1 MAVQTLGK
9 GDFHFQKQ
17 MGAEHASRSVHIVGG
32 SAAGFYAAYLLARAG
47 MSVTVLEQAERLEP
61 MPRTLIVT
69 SRMRDLLDTALRDTS
84 VVVNEIR
91 RFELYAD
98 GRVAEVSLSRPDLI
112 VERSRL
118 IRSLAEQ
125 AQHAGA
131 RIALGRRFL
140 GLEPDG
146 RGLLLHAQNNGHV
159 EQQQTRVVVGADGAF
174 SRVAEAA
181 GWPRPQ
187 TVPLIQAVVHLP
199 RDLSPDT
206 VRVWFVPED
215 TPYFY
220 WLIPES
226 ESHGVL
232 GLIGPEGKYRGQ
244 QTRNCLE
251 QFLQRRRLHPLS
263 YQAARIPVYTG
274 WVPVR
279 RRLGEADVYLVGD
292 AAAQVKVT
300 TVGGLVTGFRGA
312 AGVAEAILNGG
323 RSRQLR
329 ALRRELDLHLLIRR
343 ALHRFTQND
352 YARLLD
358 ALNEATR
365 AALGLYTRDEAGKLL
380 WSLCRRQPRLLLW
393 GLRALLANGS
403 FPQRQGS

>member
-1 MAVQTLGK
+1 MA
-9 GDFHFQKQ
+9 
-17 MGAEHASRSVHIVGG
+17 AEYASRSVHIVGG
-32 SAAGFYAAYLLARAG
+32 SAAGFYTAYLLARAG
-47 MSVTVLEQAERLEP
+47 RPVTVLEQAERLEP

-69 SRMRDLLDTALRDTS
+69 CRMRDLLGTALQDDS
-84 VVVNEIR
+84 AIVNEIH
-91 RFELYAD
+91 RFELYA
-98 GRVAEVSLSRPDLI
+98 GSRVAEVVLSRPDLI

-118 IRSLAEQ
+118 IRGLAEQ
-125 AQHAGA
+125 AQRAGA
-131 RIALGRRFL
+131 RLALGRRFL
-140 GLEPDG
+140 GLEPNG
-146 RGLLLHAQNNGHV
+146 RGLLLRTQNNGYV
-159 EQQQTRVVVGADGAF
+159 ERQPARTVVGADGAF

-181 GWPRPQ
+181 GWPRLR
-187 TVPLIQAVVHLP
+187 TAPLIQAVVRLP
-199 RDLSPDT
+199 HDLSPDT

-226 ESHGVL
+226 ESYGVL

-244 QTRNCLE
+244 QTRRCLE
-251 QFLQRRRLHPLS
+251 QFLHQRKLQPLG

-279 RRLGEADVYLVGD
+279 RQLGEAEVYLVGD

-312 AGVAEAILNGG
+312 AGVAEAILNDG

-329 ALRRELDLHLLIRR
+329 ALRRELDLHLLVRR
-343 ALHRFTQND
+343 ALHRFTQSD
-352 YARLLD
+352 YVRLLE
-358 ALNEATR
+358 ALNGATR
-365 AALGLYTRDEAGKLL
+365 AVLGLCTRDEAGKLL

-403 FPQRQGS
+403 FPKRHGS